1 MGGPFVVHPVFASLL
16 AGYRLGKTWDSFEL
30 GGIGRGDGSEGV
42 CGGMGK
48 RVAGIGIANFA

>member
-1 MGGPFVVHPVFASLL
+1 MVHPVFASLL